1 MVVAAIIS
9 LQSAA
14 GSHTDDILQWIEVR
28 ARPAACLAAALPE
41 ELQHVSR
48 PQLERHLALEQ
59 QFSGAHGHAA
69 TAQAALRRMVTGKA
83 LRCAP

>member
-28 ARPAACLAAALPE
+28 ARPAASWQPPCLTTRS
-41 ELQHVSR
+41 VSSR
-48 PQLERHLALEQ
+48 LQLECQHALEEQ
-59 QFSGAHGHAA
+59 STGAHGHAP
-69 TAQAALRRMVTGKA
+69 AARPA
-83 LRCAP
+83 CAHGDQ